1 MRDALHAMFIV
12 AVVMTCSAFASG
24 EPITKEDLVKKS
36 ELIVL
41 GKLSDRKEL
50 DKDWATATL
59 TIKET
64 WKGDAKLKTVTVKF
78 LAKPGN
84 TASWTYQGNEEGVW
98 FLRKEGELYVT
109 FHPNCLVRTTF
120 TDVESKKQVQEFL
133 DAIRKIIAVEKAK
146 P

>member
-1 MRDALHAMFIV
+1 MLVTRHTICVV
-12 AVVMTCSAFASG
+12 ATFLACSVFASG

-41 GKLSDRKEL
+41 GKLSDRKEF

-64 WKGDAKLKTVTVKF
+64 WKGDTKLKTVTVKF

-84 TASWTYQGNEEGVW
+84 TASWTYQGDEEGAW
-98 FLRKEGELYVT
+98 FLQKEGELYVT

-120 TDVESKKQVQEFL
+120 TDAEAKKQVQDFL
-133 DAIRKIIAVEKAK
+133 DEIRKIIVVEKAK